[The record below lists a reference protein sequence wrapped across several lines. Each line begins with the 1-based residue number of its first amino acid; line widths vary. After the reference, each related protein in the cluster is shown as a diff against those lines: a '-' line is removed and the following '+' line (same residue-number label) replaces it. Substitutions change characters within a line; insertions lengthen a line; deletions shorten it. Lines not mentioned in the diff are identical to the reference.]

1 MSRLSLITISMHELD
16 RVKIIEAV
24 LGRRMKPG
32 QAAKRLQLTTRQ
44 IERLVKRYQT
54 EGPVGLVSRRRGRPS
69 NRELPAD
76 LHARVL
82 ALIRER
88 YADFGPTLAGE
99 KLYESHGIRL
109 AKETAAGSLRW
120 CRG

>member
-32 QAAKRLQLTTRQ
+32 QAAKRLKLTTRQ

-54 EGPVGLVSRRRGRPS
+54 EGPVGLVSRRS
-69 NRELPAD
+69 
-76 LHARVL
+76 V
-82 ALIRER
+82 
-88 YADFGPTLAGE
+88 
-99 KLYESHGIRL
+99 
-109 AKETAAGSLRW
+109 AAH
-120 CRG
+120 

>member
-1 MSRLSLITISMHELD
+1 MNRLSLITISMHELD

-32 QAAKRLQLTTRQ
+32 QAARRLQLTTRQ
-44 IERLVKRYQT
+44 IERLVKRYQAA
-54 EGPVGLVSRRRGRPS
+54 GPVGLVSRRRGRPS

-82 ALIRER
+82 R
-88 YADFGPTLAGE
+88 
-99 KLYESHGIRL
+99 
-109 AKETAAGSLRW
+109 
-120 CRG
+120 